1 MIHHFS
7 SQDTEVYKT
16 TVKDDITKWQNVL
29 KAHNSVDWLIVV
41 VESDAKKKNKT
52 NILPRTSIVDK
63 IRNDFCNKQS
73 DRWCKLADIFLP
85 ASEELEWF
93 NSPKTNR
100 HGEERANSKS
110 RSYSTGL
117 A

>member
-1 MIHHFS
+1 LVFEFKLFLVSELTVTKICLFVYLLLEQNLSFEIVQCQFDLMIHHFL

-73 DRWCKLADIFLP
+73 DR
-85 ASEELEWF
+85 
-93 NSPKTNR
+93 
-100 HGEERANSKS
+100 
-110 RSYSTGL
+110 
-117 A
+117 